1 MIHEVNHFYE
11 KAQGFNDRYCSEV
24 KIFLNQGN
32 SGGII
37 DTAEF
42 IMTTL
47 ALKRLASDS
56 RKRNSVTV
64 P

>member
-1 MIHEVNHFYE
+1 MKRLKVLMIGI
-11 KAQGFNDRYCSEV
+11 ARRL
-24 KIFLNQGN
+24 IFFFNQGN

-56 RKRNSVTV
+56 RRRNSVTV